1 MNIDNKPAP
10 TTLHNHSNLHHH
22 HNNLIISTSA
32 GQQQQQQQQQQ
43 QLYSSG
49 GSSASSGSS
58 SPLSPPLP
66 DVAFSRGGG
75 GGGKPKRLKLDPK
88 LSLDEGCAK
97 IEPAIEEENSGVGLT
112 TPPPNSRNNPN
123 KRKSIDNSTNLLIPV
138 NKSLATNSFW
148 LCLSRD
154 RDYED
159 VDQNNNSNMSQCLRI
174 ESAADNVLSCLKFSQ
189 DEMIGKKTSEL
200 RSPRRSLEAGG
211 NRKAIRRAVIFS
223 IVTTVV

>member
-58 SPLSPPLP
+58 SPLSPPPP
-66 DVAFSRGGG
+66 DVAFSSGGGGG

-97 IEPAIEEENSGVGLT
+97 IEPTIEEENSGVGLT

-148 LCLSRD
+148 LGLSRD

-189 DEMIGKKTSEL
+189 VNL
-200 RSPRRSLEAGG
+200 
-211 NRKAIRRAVIFS
+211 
-223 IVTTVV
+223 

>member
-10 TTLHNHSNLHHH
+10 TTLHNNHNNLHHH

-32 GQQQQQQQQQQ
+32 GQQQQQQQQQ

-58 SPLSPPLP
+58 SPLSPPPP
-66 DVAFSRGGG
+66 DVAFSSG

-97 IEPAIEEENSGVGLT
+97 IEPTIEEENSGIGLT
-112 TPPPNSRNNPN
+112 TPPPNSRNPN

-148 LCLSRD
+148 LGLSRD

-159 VDQNNNSNMSQCLRI
+159 VDQNNNSTMSQCLRI

-189 DEMIGKKTSEL
+189 VNQLFLIYE
-200 RSPRRSLEAGG
+200 
-211 NRKAIRRAVIFS
+211 
-223 IVTTVV
+223 TTFMSTIIISFI